1 MNTAPIQWSDFYKIC
16 VGMMNMRP
24 VDFWDLSPREMYLSI
39 LGFKKFHASEKE
51 QPMDRDELDEL
62 MELYPD

>member
-1 MNTAPIQWSDFYKIC
+1 MIC

-24 VDFWDLSPREMYLSI
+24 IDFWDLSPREMYLAIS
-39 LGFKKFHASEKE
+39 GFKKFHASEQEK
-51 QPMDRDELDEL
+51 PMDRAELDDL